1 MELKKWWSCPSS
13 WGLISNQ
20 GHPSVP
26 QEQLVRLQ
34 RLWGLG
40 IRTADGLGRKLVSFQ
55 ENGGLWQCSGQLPL
69 LSLDKKRALCRLHNG
84 RALPKCF
91 LDRRVR
97 SDVPRFPQTDYAGI
111 VWAFHWLTESG
122 SGPGPG
128 WFLIISPL
136 FRGLKLRL
144 GWAAQPTCRV

>member
-1 MELKKWWSCPSS
+1 M
-13 WGLISNQ
+13 
-20 GHPSVP
+20 P

-55 ENGGLWQCSGQLPL
+55 ENSGLWQCSGQPTL

-84 RALPKCF
+84 SALPECF
-91 LDRRVR
+91 CDRRVR
-97 SDVPRFPQTDYAGI
+97 SNVPRFPQTDCAGI
-111 VWAFHWLTESG
+111 VWASHWLTESG

-128 WFLIISPL
+128 PGPGRFLIISPL
-136 FRGLKLRL
+136 CRRLKLRL
-144 GWAAQPTCRV
+144 GQAAQLTCRV